1 MMGVGL
7 TDEEADY
14 VRGLHNGD
22 TNQLRLL
29 HYPPAM
35 IAQDVGGDRARLGA
49 HTDWR
54 YGSLSFEL
62 WGKRLWLS

>member
-1 MMGVGL
+1 MMGIGF

-29 HYPPAM
+29 HYPPAVM
-35 IAQDVGGDRARLGA
+35 AHDMDMGEQARLGA

-54 YGSLSFEL
+54 YGSLFSTL
-62 WGKRLWLS
+62 WRKKL